1 MNFLKKYMCLLLALA
16 MCLSLVACGND
27 YPIEGDDWRT
37 TGIVRGDGT
46 ITRNGEDTKVL
57 VCVHKSNATFYHDS
71 KNQVL
76 FDSVDYPITLGDNVW
91 DMFEGID
98 FADLNGDG
106 NSDVTMKF
114 DDGGSEILMTWI
126 WNSEEGYV
134 FREDLSVLPTSDG
147 EYTGLWE
154 FVGENLWLRI
164 YDDKT
169 WEFVNDQEDIIQSG
183 TLWVEENGITLHFED
198 TGDMLQLDR
207 AASGNLLD
215 SENNGVFVPVD
226 SIQSRVP
233 YFTRNGLEINAAM
246 DKGTYLLKDGV
257 CSYANLGDGYS
268 TGDCYW
274 EVIKNYDCTH
284 DGIRELQFDA
294 ICYIPRSSIGIFNQK
309 YITSVSCEL
318 YDFYSGMW
326 FTAATAYGNSTR
338 GENYYLHTIDWNG
351 QSKTIEFAYSTD
363 WQDNVGDWGKV
374 LTKSYVAY
382 LPEGYDGL
390 VFAAEPQQDNYKDC
404 AKAMQLDGI
413 SPEASIMDIDLVD
426 PDGCLFF
433 NICD

>member
-1 MNFLKKYMCLLLALA
+1 MMNLLKKNFALLLAVVL
-16 MCLSLVACGND
+16 CLGLTACGYD
-27 YPIEGDDWRT
+27 YPISGEDWRT
-37 TGIVRGDGT
+37 TGIVRDSGT
-46 ITRNGEDTKVL
+46 ITRNGEDTEVL
-57 VCVHKSNATFYHDS
+57 LCVHASDATFYYDTED
-71 KNQVL
+71 QVL
-76 FDSVDYPITLGDNVW
+76 FDSVDYPITLESDAW
-91 DMFEGID
+91 EAFQSID

-114 DDGGSEILMTWI
+114 DDGGSELVIVWF
-126 WNSEEGYV
+126 WDAEEGYV
-134 FREDLSVLPTSDG
+134 FREDLS
-147 EYTGLWE
+147 
-154 FVGENLWLRI
+154 
-164 YDDKT
+164 
-169 WEFVNDQEDIIQSG
+169 
-183 TLWVEENGITLHFED
+183 TLI
-198 TGDMLQLDR
+198 
-207 AASGNLLD
+207 
-215 SENNGVFVPVD
+215 PVD

-294 ICYIPRSSIGIFNQK
+294 ICYIPWPSIGTFNQK

-338 GENYYLHTIDWNG
+338 GENYYIHTIDWNG

-363 WQDNVGDWGKV
+363 WQDNVGNWGKV

-404 AKAMQLDGI
+404 AKAMQLDSI
-413 SPEASIMDIDLVD
+413 SSEASIMDIDLVD

-433 NICD
+433 NVCS